1 MRRARCKMGVSLN
14 RKEGTGLGEARG
26 LEKGEG
32 EKGGGGVLLREVE
45 LFRLVLRFSIGMGVD
60 EGRRPVVGL
69 EDSGR
74 GEEAW
79 GRFSG
84 ITGVL
89 EEAEPG
95 LLGAGFRFGLCR
107 ELVAV
112 VGDARLVGGLCSPT
126 FSRSPPPVGGL
137 LATQVWLRTD
147 VAVEL
152 SGREHSDD

>member
-1 MRRARCKMGVSLN
+1 MQRARCKMGVSLN
-14 RKEGTGLGEARG
+14 RTEGTGLGEARG

-45 LFRLVLRFSIGMGVD
+45 LFRLVLKFSIGIGV
-60 EGRRPVVGL
+60 EEERRPVVGV

-84 ITGVL
+84 ITWVL

-95 LLGAGFRFGLCR
+95 LLGAGFRFGL
-107 ELVAV
+107 
-112 VGDARLVGGLCSPT
+112 
-126 FSRSPPPVGGL
+126 
-137 LATQVWLRTD
+137 
-147 VAVEL
+147 
-152 SGREHSDD
+152 